1 MNIKIKDE
9 HNKDNLEIID
19 IVKGNHSNRDKDHK
33 DKDHK
38 DNKDKDKKVVNKEIK
53 DVKDGKIKDGSV
65 IKDNHENKKMPDL
78 LTTDYGA
85 PEEKHCH

>member
-33 DKDHK
+33 D
-38 DNKDKDKKVVNKEIK
+38 NKDKEKVVNKEIK